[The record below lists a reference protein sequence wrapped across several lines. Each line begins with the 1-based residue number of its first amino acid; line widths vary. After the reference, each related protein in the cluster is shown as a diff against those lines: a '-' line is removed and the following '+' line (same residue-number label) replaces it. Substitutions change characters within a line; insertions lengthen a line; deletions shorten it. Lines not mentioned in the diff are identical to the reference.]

1 MSTETVRIDDR
12 IARILPWVVAIAFF
26 MQMLDGTILNTAL
39 PVMAESLQVYPLQ
52 MQSVVI
58 AYMLT
63 VALLIPVSGW
73 LADRFGIRQVFLAAI
88 GIFTLGSLACAVSPS
103 LDILVASRVLQGVGG
118 AILVPVGRLS
128 ILRVYPREQLV
139 SILSFIT
146 IPGLLGPLVGPTLG
160 GFLVDYVSWHW
171 IFLINLPVGIVG
183 FFCALRYVP
192 AIPRAGKKSA
202 FDKAGFLFF
211 SVFMLTITLALDGM
225 GKNRMQ
231 PVQLLM
237 LLVVAGVSLAAY
249 CLYARRARNPLFSP
263 GIFRVRNFSV
273 GIAGNL
279 LARLG
284 NGSMPFLTPLLLQLG
299 LGFTPLKAGMTM
311 IPITLGAMAAKSIV
325 TPLVNRL
332 GFRWLLIINTVLLG
346 VMIAGFSLIDKA
358 MPYSLI
364 LLFFL
369 VFGIVNS
376 MQFSAMNTVTLLDL
390 SNEQASSG
398 NSLLSVIM
406 QLSMSLGVAV
416 AAAILSQFSGAHTLP
431 STEVLISAF
440 SNTYLCLGGMAVLS
454 ALIFCHVTP
463 TAGRE
468 SSSKIMQRHKRD
480 DDAC

>member
-1 MSTETVRIDDR
+1 MPTETIRIDDR

-73 LADRFGIRQVFLAAI
+73 LADRFGIRQVFLVAI
-88 GIFTLGSLACAVSPS
+88 GIFTLGSLACAVSPT

-128 ILRVYPREQLV
+128 ILRVYPRDQLV
-139 SILSFIT
+139 RILSFIT
-146 IPGLLGPLVGPTLG
+146 VPGLLGPLVGPTLG
-160 GFLVDYVSWHW
+160 GFLVDYASWHW
-171 IFLINLPVGIVG
+171 IFLINLPVGVIG
-183 FFCALRYVP
+183 FFSALKYVP
-192 AIPRAGKKSA
+192 VIPRAGKESA
-202 FDKAGFLFF
+202 FDKIGFLFF

-225 GKNRMQ
+225 GKARM
-231 PVQLLM
+231 PYAQLFM
-237 LLVVAGVSLAAY
+237 LLAAAFVSLAAY
-249 CLYARRARNPLFSP
+249 CLYACRARNPLFSP
-263 GIFRVRNFSV
+263 EILRVRNFSV

-279 LARLG
+279 FARLG
-284 NGSMPFLTPLLLQLG
+284 NGSMPFLMPLLLQLG

-311 IPITLGAMAAKSIV
+311 IPITLGAMAAKSMV

-346 VMIAGFSLIDKA
+346 MMIAGFSLIDKA
-358 MPYSLI
+358 MPYFLI

-369 VFGIVNS
+369 FFGIVNS

-390 SNEQASSG
+390 SDEQASSG

-416 AAAILSQFSGAHTLP
+416 AAAILSKFSGEHALL
-431 STEVLISAF
+431 STEGLASAF
-440 SNTYLCLGGMAVLS
+440 SSTYLCLGLMAVLS

-463 TAGRE
+463 TAGRK
-468 SSSKIMQRHKRD
+468 SSKTMHMADKG
-480 DDAC
+480 

>member
-1 MSTETVRIDDR
+1 MPTETIQIDDR

-73 LADRFGIRQVFLAAI
+73 LADRFGIRQVFLVAI
-88 GIFTLGSLACAVSPS
+88 GIFTLGSLACAISPS

-128 ILRVYPREQLV
+128 ILRVYPRDQLV
-139 SILSFIT
+139 RILSFIT

-160 GFLVDYVSWHW
+160 GFLVDYASWHW
-171 IFLINLPVGIVG
+171 IFLINLPVGIIG
-183 FFCALRYVP
+183 FFCAFRYVP
-192 AIPRAGKKSA
+192 VIPRAGKKSA

-231 PVQLLM
+231 HVQLLI
-237 LLVVAGVSLAAY
+237 LLAVALVSLAAY
-249 CLYARRARNPLFSP
+249 CLYARRACNPLFSP
-263 GIFRVRNFSV
+263 GLFRVRNFSV

-279 LARLG
+279 FARLG

-311 IPITLGAMAAKSIV
+311 IPITLGAMAAKSMV

-346 VMIAGFSLIDKA
+346 MMIAGFSLIDEA
-358 MPYSLI
+358 MPYPLI
-364 LLFFL
+364 LLFFF

-390 SNEQASSG
+390 SDEQASSG

-416 AAAILSQFSGAHTLP
+416 AAAILSKFSGAYTLP
-431 STEVLISAF
+431 STEVLVSAF
-440 SNTYLCLGGMAVLS
+440 SSTYLCLGFMAVLS

-463 TAGRE
+463 TAGRKSGSGVIRRQE
-468 SSSKIMQRHKRD
+468 KKTGY
-480 DDAC
+480 